1 LEREAK
7 KKTTAAATAWKAEPE
22 RAQAERESKQM
33 PPTKKPKPGPKE
45 ETAFTTTKDGPVK
58 GVLSSMANDII
69 SDLDN
74 KRELRI
80 PFDEIPQDVKDEVQN
95 ELAMRYAQ
103 EQASMNSGHYNDP
116 LAKVRAS

>member
-1 LEREAK
+1 MEREAK
-7 KKTTAAATAWKAEPE
+7 KKAAAAAAARILEPD
-22 RAQAERESKQM
+22 RAQAEREPKQM
-33 PPTKKPKPGPKE
+33 PPTKKPKE
-45 ETAFTTTKDGPVK
+45 EPEFITYKDGLVK

-80 PFDEIPQDVKDEVQN
+80 PFEEIPQDVKDEVQN

-103 EQASMNSGHYNDP
+103 EQASMNSGHYQDP